1 MTIIKTVCL
10 SAILVS
16 WAYFNR
22 VQAQMNTSTDFNL
35 VAKREGAN
43 VLLSSESFIHYYGD
57 LRNFR
62 YLLKH
67 EKEINVAFLGGSI
80 TKNDGWRDQVGEYL
94 KSSYPNINFNLLNA
108 GIPSL
113 GSVPHAFRFKEDVLA
128 KGKVDLLFIE
138 SAVNDRGNGTPEI
151 QQRRALEGIV
161 RQALKSNPHTDIIL
175 MAFADEL
182 KMEDYRSGKV
192 PPEVRIHQEI
202 ASKYKLPFINLA
214 EEVTRRID
222 NKEFSWKEDFKNLH
236 PSPFGQ
242 EVYFRSIQNLFER
255 LRSEVLT
262 ASGLSAHVLPRAM
275 EKKNYCSGRYVPVS
289 QAQSKGFQLNP
300 AWKPK
305 DGAGTRPG
313 FSNRHVLEGEGA
325 GVELRFNFQGD
336 AVGIAVNSG
345 PDAGVIEYSI
355 DGGAL
360 KEIDLYTPWSKSL
373 HLPWYLVLG
382 DSLKAGTSHHLLI
395 RIKNSKNTASK
406 GQACRIVHF
415 LVN

>member
-16 WAYFNR
+16 WAYFSTA
-22 VQAQMNTSTDFNL
+22 QAQTNTSTDF
-35 VAKREGAN
+35 G
-43 VLLSSESFIHYYGD
+43 SFIHYYGD

-94 KSSYPNINFNLLNA
+94 KSSYPHISFNLLNA

-242 EVYFRSIQNLFER
+242 DVYFRSIQNLFER
-255 LRSEVLT
+255 LRSKVFP

-289 QAQSKGFQLNP
+289 QAQSIKGFQLNP

-305 DGAGTRPG
+305 DGARTRPG
-313 FSNRHVLEGEGA
+313 FSNRPVLEGEGA
-325 GVELRFNFQGD
+325 GAELHFNFQGD

-355 DGGAL
+355 DGGAF

-382 DSLKAGTSHHLLI
+382 DDLKAGTPHQLMI